1 MTATDARAEVPAPA
15 TSPVP
20 TVAPL
25 LTVLGAPGAS
35 CEGDSCSF

>member
-1 MTATDARAEVPAPA
+1 MTATDARADESAAATVPA
-15 TSPVP
+15 
-20 TVAPL
+20 VAPL

>member
-1 MTATDARAEVPAPA
+1 MTATDARAEAPAGATGPVPA
-15 TSPVP
+15 
-20 TVAPL
+20 VAPP